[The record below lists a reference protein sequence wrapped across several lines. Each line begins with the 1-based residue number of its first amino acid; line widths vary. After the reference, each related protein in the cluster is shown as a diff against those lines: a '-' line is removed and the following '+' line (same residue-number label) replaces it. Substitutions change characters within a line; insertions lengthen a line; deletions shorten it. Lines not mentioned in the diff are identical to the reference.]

1 MRGLLSK
8 PARGRAR
15 TTRFAALA
23 LSLLAAAAPGDG
35 ALARDTR
42 NGDADARRHASAV
55 PRAPVPFAQSA
66 ATLYALNCMGCHP
79 PPSRGHDA
87 GPLRGEFFH
96 SARGR
101 NFFIRVPQD
110 GKRVLSADEDARL
123 LDEILTWKRSCA
135 AILQEAPGVN
145 YSGERF
151 VK

>member
-1 MRGLLSK
+1 M
-8 PARGRAR
+8 
-15 TTRFAALA
+15 RFAAVA
-23 LSLLAAAAPGDG
+23 LPLLAAAPGDG
-35 ALARDTR
+35 ALARDTHSA
-42 NGDADARRHASAV
+42 ADPGTRGAPAPRR
-55 PRAPVPFAQSA
+55 PLTFAQSA
-66 ATLYALNCMGCHP
+66 ATFYALNCMGCHP
-79 PPSRGHDA
+79 PPPHGAST

-110 GKRVLSADEDARL
+110 GRRVLSAEEDARL

-135 AILQEAPGVN
+135 AILQEAPEVN

>member
-1 MRGLLSK
+1 MRGLLN
-8 PARGRAR
+8 PGRL
-15 TTRFAALA
+15 AAG
-23 LSLLAAAAPGDG
+23 LLAAGSLAAGLLRGDP
-35 ALARDTR
+35 AA
-42 NGDADARRHASAV
+42 AAQPAAASA
-55 PRAPVPFAQSA
+55 PQNA

-79 PPSRGHDA
+79 PPSRGQDA

-110 GKRVLSADEDARL
+110 GKRVLGAEEDARL

-135 AILQEAPGVN
+135 AILQEAPDVN
-145 YSGERF
+145 YRGERF

>member
-1 MRGLLSK
+1 VRGLLSK
-8 PARGRAR
+8 PARRRAR
-15 TTRFAALA
+15 TTRFAVLA

-35 ALARDTR
+35 AFASEARS
-42 NGDADARRHASAV
+42 GVADPRRPASAS
-55 PRAPVPFAQSA
+55 PRGSVPFAQSA

-79 PPSRGHDA
+79 PPSRGQDA

-110 GKRVLSADEDARL
+110 GKRVLGAEEDARL

-135 AILQEAPGVN
+135 AILQEAPDVN
-145 YSGERF
+145 YRGERF